1 MALAI
6 NSFPVPVSP
15 RTKTVESVG
24 ATRSTSAR
32 TNSREGLLPM
42 ISSNPFSAQ
51 PCSIDETL
59 LTLSIKYPHR
69 GFLKTTNGSIL
80 QAKYLRSFER
90 LHNQVVSVP
99 RFS

>member
-15 RTKTVESVG
+15 RTKTVESVI

-32 TNSREGLLPM
+32 TNSRAGLLPM

-59 LTLSIKYPHR
+59 LTFSIKTP
-69 GFLKTTNGSIL
+69 
-80 QAKYLRSFER
+80 ER
-90 LHNQVVSVP
+90 LPQKPQTEAPYRRNTYVHLDDFINQVVPVT
-99 RFS
+99 RF